1 MTNRIHCII
10 AVFIAYATWS
20 TCLFW
25 NHSVSTVNFFDLP
38 EQCTPVF
45 DRDHD
50 WFQKDL
56 PNYLFP
62 SPQDQ
67 DASIVEM
74 DVIREICEVHV
85 NPLLLYKM
93 HCVLW

>member
-1 MTNRIHCII
+1 MTD
-10 AVFIAYATWS
+10 
-20 TCLFW
+20 TCTFLI
-25 NHSVSTVNFFDLP
+25 
-38 EQCTPVF
+38 

-74 DVIREICEVHV
+74 DVIREICEV
-85 NPLLLYKM
+85 
-93 HCVLW
+93 